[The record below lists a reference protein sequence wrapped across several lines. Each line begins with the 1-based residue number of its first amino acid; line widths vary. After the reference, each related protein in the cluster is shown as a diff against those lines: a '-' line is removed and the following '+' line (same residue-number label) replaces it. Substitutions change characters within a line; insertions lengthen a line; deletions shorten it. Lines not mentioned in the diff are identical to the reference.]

1 MIRPLPAL
9 LLSLFLATGA
19 TSTALAAQPIDR
31 WERMNEAER
40 YEDVVEQIRKWFE
53 KNADHELAADATR
66 LLAEA
71 EYEVLMAGAPT
82 LEALAAYRAEFP
94 DGPRENAAFEV
105 HATLTFYAAAE
116 TGTEAAFRAV
126 ADAFP
131 GTKGAAEALLRAEE
145 AGFTE
150 SVAEGSAASMA
161 RYLGLYPESQN
172 AATARR
178 LWRTRAWDEAE
189 AQNTL
194 ESWIQLR
201 MDDPEHPRAAE
212 AWMLEQALALQ
223 DLPPKASTEAL
234 LKLARRY
241 EGTPTGWET
250 LRRVVSRSSVRFST
264 AAGVGLLEAVL
275 TDGDSIEIIEAGQV
289 QAVTVAAPGRLPE
302 SATFE
307 FGLEVEVEG
316 RNWEWWDARASTH
329 ASTWGGEITPLPE
342 RVGPALHWLTGATPC
357 RLPHLTGA
365 RVRVRLKQEKKKE
378 DWILP
383 VSLDTPCG
391 GVVPLAVRY
400 GPGGVIDATAQVV
413 DAGIDPVIEPV
424 AVQAGG
430 LAWSCAGALHV
441 EDTGLWLTCSGWEVS
456 RWGEGLLFRPPPLG
470 VASATGNPEHPALAA
485 LPVDE
490 EHRWLALD
498 VPTAW
503 HFGGGPACPLPDDP
517 PDAPTPAEG
526 AEVAPAVAPTG
537 PAPEMPLWVHPSLAT
552 TVDRTEDVDGDG
564 KLDRVAF
571 LAPRGAHPAWIVVAL
586 SSFGPDLSWTAPWRG
601 AIPPAGS
608 TLSRD
613 GCGYRV
619 EGPEG

>member
-1 MIRPLPAL
+1 MMRALPAL
-9 LLSLFLATGA
+9 LITLLLATGA
-19 TSTALAAQPIDR
+19 TSIAWAAQPFDR
-31 WERMNEAER
+31 WERMNESER
-40 YEDVVEQIRKWFE
+40 YEDVAEQIRKWFE
-53 KNADHELAADATR
+53 KNADHELAPDATR

-71 EYEVLMAGAPT
+71 EYHVMMAGTPT
-82 LEALAAYRAEFP
+82 VDALAAYRAEFP
-94 DGPRENAAFEV
+94 DGPREPEAFEA
-105 HATLTFYAAAE
+105 HATLSFYTASSD
-116 TGTEAAFRAV
+116 GTEAGFRAV
-126 ADAFP
+126 AEEFP
-131 GTKGAAEALLRAEE
+131 GTKAAGEALLRAEE
-145 AGFTE
+145 AGFNE
-150 SVAEGSAASMA
+150 SVSEGSAAAMS
-161 RYLGLYPESQN
+161 RYLGLYPESPN
-172 AATARR
+172 AATATR

-189 AQNTL
+189 TLNTL
-194 ESWIQLR
+194 QGWIQLR
-201 MDDPEHPRAAE
+201 MEDPEHPRADE

-223 DLPPKASTEAL
+223 ELPPKASTEAL

-264 AAGVGLLEAVL
+264 AEGVGLLDAVL
-275 TDGDSIEIIEAGQV
+275 TDGDSIEMIEAGLM
-289 QAVTVAAPGRLPE
+289 QAVTVEAPGRLPE
-302 SATFE
+302 TATFE

-316 RNWEWWDARASTH
+316 RNWEWWDARAASH
-329 ASTWGGEITPLPE
+329 AGTWGGEITPLPE

-357 RLPHLTGA
+357 RLPHLTDA

-400 GPGGVIDATAQVV
+400 GPGGVVDATAQVV

-424 AVQAGG
+424 AVRAGG

-456 RWGEGLLFRPPPLG
+456 RWGQGLLFRPPPLG
-470 VASATGNPEHPALAA
+470 VASATGNPEHGALAA
-485 LPVDE
+485 LPVDDT
-490 EHRWLALD
+490 HRWLALD
-498 VPTAW
+498 VPTSW

-517 PDAPTPAEG
+517 PDPAPLAEG
-526 AEVAPAVAPTG
+526 AEPPPAVEPTG
-537 PAPEMPLWVHPSLAT
+537 PAPEMPLWVHPSLTA

-571 LAPRGAHPAWIVVAL
+571 LAPRGEHPAWIVVTLA
-586 SSFGPDLSWTAPWRG
+586 SFGPDLSWTAPWRG
-601 AIPPAGS
+601 EILPEGS
-608 TLSRD
+608 TLSRE